1 MPEMGE
7 EEMADIIMAEVTRLR
22 EVERLAER
30 VVCLQ
35 DRVDR
40 GLAAPWKRWQT
51 SLFKRKEA
59 ITRLK
64 EALEGVE

>member
-40 GLAAPWKRWQT
+40 GLAAP
-51 SLFKRKEA
+51 FKRKEA